1 LIIIRWSLVVI
12 STVDYFAMVKST
24 IRVILSG
31 DGGGP
36 SLGNTPRRVRR
47 LMPVVLSEDLLLSSL
62 SAPKTNLAGLLP
74 GCAVEPAEASDTPYV
89 RLSNNTALA
98 VTPGQGRT

>member
-1 LIIIRWSLVVI
+1 
-12 STVDYFAMVKST
+12 
-24 IRVILSG
+24 
-31 DGGGP
+31 
-36 SLGNTPRRVRR
+36 
-47 LMPVVLSEDLLLSSL
+47 MPVVLSEDLLLSSL